1 MEYTPKEFWIWF
13 REFNLTETAIMFR
26 ILLSRQNLEFQFH
39 EKKFQKKKNND
50 DNSIEKT
57 TTINTVFNIEKENVV
72 NKQLTEFLQN

>member
-26 ILLSRQNLEFQFH
+26 ILSQSSESGVSISR
-39 EKKFQKKKNND
+39 KKIPKKKNND